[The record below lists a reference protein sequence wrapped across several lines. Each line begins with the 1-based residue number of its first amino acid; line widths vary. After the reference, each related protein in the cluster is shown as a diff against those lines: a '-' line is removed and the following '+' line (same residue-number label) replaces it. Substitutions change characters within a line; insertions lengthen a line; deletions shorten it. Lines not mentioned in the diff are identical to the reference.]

1 MSPNADRPNSDAT
14 LTQHRP
20 NSDPALIQHRPNTDP
35 TPTQQSHC
43 EECCSRVHALRAYLC
58 IESWDC
64 KPMYLAVYAL
74 LFIRVHVC

>member
-20 NSDPALIQHRPNTDP
+20 NADPALIQHRPNTDP
-35 TPTQQSHC
+35 TATQSHC

-74 LFIRVHVC
+74 LFIPVHVC